1 MIQLDDDED
10 VLWVVGL
17 DIDEVQSKFGEVRS
31 KFGEVRSK
39 FGEVRSKFV

>member
-10 VLWVVGL
+10 VLWVVGI

-31 KFGEVRSK
+31 KFGQVLEVPSK
-39 FGEVRSKFV
+39 FECY